1 MDVVHEKGDGFAM
14 KIHSLPGGDSV
25 HRYKKSIVVTFTGER
40 HVISTGPNNGGYHED
55 LQAVFNNDSNPGAGM
70 ACIMRG
76 ATYEEHMNQI
86 AIDDLGLD
94 PSLCTGLCT
103 AASMENVSIKSL
115 SFEDLTVT
123 ALVTGGIEH
132 NAGRAGDDATF
143 CEKSGVF
150 YPIEPGTIN
159 IILHINANLDSGTLA
174 RSLVTCTEAKVVAI
188 SELLAPS
195 RYSNGIATGSGT
207 DGTIVICNPSS
218 SLKLTN
224 AGKNSKLGELIGK
237 TVITA
242 VKEALKKQSD
252 LSPEYQHDILHRMDR
267 FGITEDSLWTLY
279 RKDTQQGSYL
289 SRAEFMDRLDRIK
302 KEPVLVTLT
311 SLYAHLL
318 DQLKWGLLSEDE
330 VIPAC
335 AHLLKQMYADYNGD
349 TSSLHKASADLQQ
362 LIHNLCHDYAR
373 VVLHEILK

>member
-1 MDVVHEKGDGFAM
+1 
-14 KIHSLPGGDSV
+14 
-25 HRYKKSIVVTFTGER
+25 
-40 HVISTGPNNGGYHED
+40 
-55 LQAVFNNDSNPGAGM
+55 M

-86 AIDDLGLD
+86 ALDDLELD

-123 ALVTGGIEH
+123 AIVTGGIEH

-143 CEKSGVF
+143 CEKSGKF
-150 YPIEPGTIN
+150 YPIESGTIN

-237 TVITA
+237 TVIIA
-242 VKEALKKQSD
+242 VKEALKKQSG

-279 RKDTQQGSYL
+279 HKDSQSDASL
-289 SRAEFMDRLDRIK
+289 SRADFMDRLDRIK
-302 KEPVLVTLT
+302 NDPLLVTLS

-318 DQLKWGLLSEDE
+318 DQLNWGLLSEDE
-330 VIPAC
+330 VILAC
-335 AHLLKQMYADYNGD
+335 ELVLKQISVDYDSANLYFNKYDYNV
-349 TSSLHKASADLQQ
+349 SLLIQQ
-362 LIHNLCHDYAR
+362 LCREYSFKILNIIKKDYYM
-373 VVLHEILK
+373 